1 MGDTM
6 KLQMVLALGLLGS
19 AVAAQ
24 AQQTVRVIDAEAAKK
39 CVFVDTG
46 ITAGRG
52 SSIEDVA
59 EALRSRALAAAG
71 AANGNAVVM
80 RDLTAS
86 GTYPMLMFD
95 IYRC

>member
-1 MGDTM
+1 M
-6 KLQMVLALGLLGS
+6 KLKIIFALGLLVGGT
-19 AVAAQ
+19 AQ
-24 AQQTVRVIDAEAAKK
+24 AQPSVRVIDSEAAKK

-59 EALRSRALAAAG
+59 EALRTRAFAAAEG
-71 AANGNAVVM
+71 ANGNAVVM
-80 RDLTAS
+80 RDLTSS
-86 GTYPMLMFD
+86 GTYPLLMFD

>member
-1 MGDTM
+1 M
-6 KLQMVLALGLLGS
+6 KLNMIFALGLLGG
-19 AVAAQ
+19 AAAQ
-24 AQQTVRVIDAEAAKK
+24 AQEVVRVINGEAAKK
-39 CVFVDTG
+39 CVFIDTG

-59 EALRSRALAAAG
+59 QALRTRAFAAAG
-71 AANGNAVVM
+71 VANGNAVVM
-80 RDLTAS
+80 RDLTSS

>member
-1 MGDTM
+1 M
-6 KLQMVLALGLLGS
+6 KFSGFLVLSL
-19 AVAAQ
+19 VAGATVAQ
-24 AQQTVRVIDAEAAKK
+24 AQQAVRVIDGETAKK

-59 EALRSRALAAAG
+59 EALRTRALAAAG

-80 RDLTAS
+80 RDLTSS